1 MNRSFLVHTHLI
13 FAALLL
19 PVLLMFAI
27 TGAFYT
33 WGIKGSFETTEYDIV
48 LSQPLQKDPEYLQ
61 QWLEDVL
68 EIKGI
73 AVPSGK
79 GKIKGNNKNYHYEW
93 TGSARVV
100 SVAPSSNALIAQL
113 TIDESSYYRYLVQ
126 LHKGK
131 GGIVFKVYAAILAI
145 GLVLIGISG
154 VIMAL
159 RMPKYRVLTQRYL
172 ALGAL
177 LFIILLLLS

>member
-1 MNRSFLVHTHLI
+1 M
-13 FAALLL
+13 
-19 PVLLMFAI
+19 
-27 TGAFYT
+27 
-33 WGIKGSFETTEYDIV
+33 
-48 LSQPLQKDPEYLQ
+48 
-61 QWLEDVL
+61 
-68 EIKGI
+68 
-73 AVPSGK
+73 
-79 GKIKGNNKNYHYEW
+79 
-93 TGSARVV
+93 
-100 SVAPSSNALIAQL
+100 
-113 TIDESSYYRYLVQ
+113 Q

>member
-68 EIKGI
+68 EIKD
-73 AVPSGK
+73 
-79 GKIKGNNKNYHYEW
+79 H
-93 TGSARVV
+93 
-100 SVAPSSNALIAQL
+100 
-113 TIDESSYYRYLVQ
+113 
-126 LHKGK
+126 
-131 GGIVFKVYAAILAI
+131 
-145 GLVLIGISG
+145 
-154 VIMAL
+154 
-159 RMPKYRVLTQRYL
+159 
-172 ALGAL
+172 
-177 LFIILLLLS
+177 